1 LKKLVACLALK
12 LINMEHENNIQNLK
26 KGIYQYDIKTGR
38 LLATYSSVEA
48 IKNKEADSK
57 TIEKACRGDLKT
69 SNGYCWSYALAIN
82 FKQNCDKRKKQV
94 FLFNK
99 DGEFLSSF
107 NSVAEASRKTKI
119 NKTSIAKCCRGEYK
133 KAGNYYWE
141 YKFKNNR
148 INEKRSD
155 L

>member
-1 LKKLVACLALK
+1 
-12 LINMEHENNIQNLK
+12 MEQNNSIQNLNK
-26 KGIYQYDIKTGR
+26 RIYQYDVKTGR
-38 LLATYSSVEA
+38 LLASYSSVEEA
-48 IKNKEADSK
+48 VKILEADSK

-94 FLFNK
+94 FLFNN
-99 DGEFLSSF
+99 DGEFLDSF

-141 YKFKNNR
+141 YESKYKVNDEGN
-148 INEKRSD
+148 S